1 MSGGCRPR
9 PPTGG
14 QSPGLEVSRSPGR
27 VSDAS
32 QGPPGAG
39 RRTPRLSVG
48 SVGGAT
54 APRPRRGRRSTVEGR
69 GPRVPGGGRDLGELR
84 ARRARGAPALTRP
97 ASLRPRSMGC
107 AYARAASG
115 EGTPASGPWLPRQR
129 LGPRAASPDR
139 PGAAE
144 RRRHGQGPRPGAAL
158 IPTENTGATSHPAGT
173 NSPLGA
179 RYPFEIRD
187 HETLGRG
194 ARPEAAADA
203 AAPDRSPDRDHE
215 QASAKAHGRAPL
227 PRGVAATRR
236 SPKFRRFSSSDR
248 ARPRRPPEP
257 RIFASRPSST

>member
-1 MSGGCRPR
+1 MTRRPH
-9 PPTGG
+9 
-14 QSPGLEVSRSPGR
+14 

-69 GPRVPGGGRDLGELR
+69 GPRVPGGGRDLGALR

-97 ASLRPRSMGC
+97 ASLRPRSMGR

-115 EGTPASGPWLPRQR
+115 EGTPASGPWPPRQR

-139 PGAAE
+139 SGAVE
-144 RRRHGQGPRPGAAL
+144 RRRHGRGPHPGAAL
-158 IPTENTGATSHPAGT
+158 IPTENTGATSQPAGT

-215 QASAKAHGRAPL
+215 QASAKAHGRAPF
-227 PRGVAATRR
+227 PRGVTATRR

-248 ARPRRPPEP
+248 ARPPRPPDP
-257 RIFASRPSST
+257 RISASRPSST